1 MISVQVESKQVSQNL
16 ERIGP
21 AIDGV
26 VNADIEQ
33 SLENARYDL
42 QQPGKPINYPV
53 QWDSEK
59 QRRAYFAT
67 DGFGAGIPYQRTG
80 AYNAG
85 WEISKTGYGLAR
97 EFVLRNIKTYW
108 RFVGGG
114 DRGQEQSRIHRGRWE
129 VAAQTVRRHVEA
141 MLVNVKQGVSDAIHG
156 QGIGL

>member
-1 MISVQVESKQVSQNL
+1 MIAVHVEDKQVSINL
-16 ERIGP
+16 ERIGEVVP
-21 AIDGV
+21 GV
-26 VNADIEQ
+26 VNADILQ

-67 DGFGAGIPYQRTG
+67 DGFGAGIPYNRTG

-85 WEISKTGYGLAR
+85 WEISKTGSGLAR
-97 EFVLRNIKTYW
+97 EYILRNIKAFW

-114 DRGQEQSRIHRGRWE
+114 DQGDSQSRIHRGRWPVARE
-129 VAAQTVRRHVEA
+129 VVRRHVEA
-141 MLVNVKQGVSDAIHG
+141 MLVNVRQSVHDALHG
-156 QGIGL
+156 GGMGL